1 MAVVTESFDIPM
13 DIMTKLATGEYRR
26 IGGVVRVAIGPNKGR
41 IVKHLEPVKM
51 EQDDQIQ
58 KVGSKIMQV
67 AKNRKKELIIG
78 ALVTGA
84 ITVGGVVYH
93 KIKSREPEVV
103 QNYHAA
109 LRDYIDDVR
118 SGKLSMESI
127 NRLMDSLEELKQ
139 NKNYEKIKIELTTE
153 ELNVLVNRIYEYT
166 IKLAKDNSVDLKDNE
181 LSPSDNILLNLQ
193 KYLLAQKHIFELA
206 A

>member
-26 IGGVVRVAIGPNKGR
+26 IGGAVRVAIGPNKGR

-51 EQDDQIQ
+51 EQADQIQ

-103 QNYHAA
+103 QNYHVA

-139 NKNYEKIKIELTTE
+139 NKNYEKIKIVLTTE

-166 IKLAKDNSVDLKDNE
+166 IKLAKDNSVDLADDE
-181 LSPSDNILLNLQ
+181 LSSSDNIFCITRSIL
-193 KYLLAQKHIFELA
+193 
-206 A
+206 

>member
-26 IGGVVRVAIGPNKGR
+26 IGGAVRVAIGPNKGR

-51 EQDDQIQ
+51 EQADQIQ

-67 AKNRKKELIIG
+67 AKNRKKELIIR

-103 QNYHAA
+103 QNYHVA

-127 NRLMDSLEELKQ
+127 NRLMDFLEELKQ

-166 IKLAKDNSVDLKDNE
+166 IKLAKDNSVDLADDE
-181 LSPSDNILLNLQ
+181 LSSSDNIFLNLQ

>member
-51 EQDDQIQ
+51 EQADQIQ

-78 ALVTGA
+78 ALVTGT

-93 KIKSREPEVV
+93 KIKSRQPEVV

-127 NRLMDSLEELKQ
+127 NCLMDSLEELKQ
-139 NKNYEKIKIELTTE
+139 NNNYEKIKIELTTK
-153 ELNVLVNRIYEYT
+153 ELSVLVNRIYEYT
-166 IKLAKDNSVDLKDNE
+166 IKLAKDNSVDLADDE
-181 LSPSDNILLNLQ
+181 LSSSDNILLNLQ

>member
-26 IGGVVRVAIGPNKGR
+26 IGGVVRVAIGPNKGQ

-51 EQDDQIQ
+51 EQADQIQ
-58 KVGSKIMQV
+58 KVGNKIMQV

-84 ITVGGVVYH
+84 ITVDGVVYH

-166 IKLAKDNSVDLKDNE
+166 IKLAKDNSVDLTNNE
-181 LSPSDNILLNLQ
+181 LSSSDNILLNLQ

>member
-26 IGGVVRVAIGPNKGR
+26 IGSVVRVAIGPNKGR
-41 IVKHLEPVKM
+41 IVKNLEPVKM
-51 EQDDQIQ
+51 EQADQIQ

-127 NRLMDSLEELKQ
+127 NCLMDSLEELKQ
-139 NKNYEKIKIELTTE
+139 NNNYEKIKIELTTE

-166 IKLAKDNSVDLKDNE
+166 IKLAKDNSVDLTDNE
-181 LSPSDNILLNLQ
+181 LSSSDNILLNLQ
-193 KYLLAQKHIFELA
+193 KYLLAQKHMFELA

>member
-51 EQDDQIQ
+51 EQADQIQ

-78 ALVTGA
+78 ALVTGT

-93 KIKSREPEVV
+93 KIKSRQPEVV

-127 NRLMDSLEELKQ
+127 NCLMDSLEELKQ
-139 NKNYEKIKIELTTE
+139 NNNYEKIKIELTTE
-153 ELNVLVNRIYEYT
+153 ELSVLVNRIYEYT
-166 IKLAKDNSVDLKDNE
+166 IKLAKDNSVDLADDE
-181 LSPSDNILLNLQ
+181 LSSSDNILLNLQ
-193 KYLLAQKHIFELA
+193 KYLLAQKHIFELDA
-206 A
+206 

>member
-13 DIMTKLATGEYRR
+13 DIMTKLATG
-26 IGGVVRVAIGPNKGR
+26 PNKGQ
-41 IVKHLEPVKM
+41 IVKHLEPVKT
-51 EQDDQIQ
+51 EQADQIQ

-78 ALVTGA
+78 ALVTGT

-93 KIKSREPEVV
+93 KIKSRQPEVV

-127 NRLMDSLEELKQ
+127 NCLMDSLEKFKQ
-139 NKNYEKIKIELTTE
+139 NK
-153 ELNVLVNRIYEYT
+153 
-166 IKLAKDNSVDLKDNE
+166 
-181 LSPSDNILLNLQ
+181 
-193 KYLLAQKHIFELA
+193 
-206 A
+206 

>member
-51 EQDDQIQ
+51 EQADQIQ

-127 NRLMDSLEELKQ
+127 NCLMDSLEELKQ
-139 NKNYEKIKIELTTE
+139 NNNYEKIKIELTTE
-153 ELNVLVNRIYEYT
+153 ELSVLVNRIYEYT
-166 IKLAKDNSVDLKDNE
+166 IKLAKDNSVDLADDE
-181 LSPSDNILLNLQ
+181 FSSSDNILLNLQ

>member
-51 EQDDQIQ
+51 EQADQIQ

-78 ALVTGA
+78 ALVTGT

-93 KIKSREPEVV
+93 KIKSRQPEVV

-127 NRLMDSLEELKQ
+127 NCLMDSLEELSRIIIMKR
-139 NKNYEKIKIELTTE
+139 LR
-153 ELNVLVNRIYEYT
+153 LN
-166 IKLAKDNSVDLKDNE
+166 
-181 LSPSDNILLNLQ
+181 
-193 KYLLAQKHIFELA
+193 
-206 A
+206 

>member
-51 EQDDQIQ
+51 EQADQIQ
-58 KVGSKIMQV
+58 KVGSKIMQI

-127 NRLMDSLEELKQ
+127 NCLMDSLEELKQ
-139 NKNYEKIKIELTTE
+139 NNNYEKIKIELTTE
-153 ELNVLVNRIYEYT
+153 ELSVLVNHIYEYT
-166 IKLAKDNSVDLKDNE
+166 IKLAKDNSVDLADDE
-181 LSPSDNILLNLQ
+181 LSSSDNILLNLQ

>member
-51 EQDDQIQ
+51 EQADQIQ

-78 ALVTGA
+78 ALVTGT

-93 KIKSREPEVV
+93 KIKSRQPEVV

-127 NRLMDSLEELKQ
+127 NCLMDSLEELKQ
-139 NKNYEKIKIELTTE
+139 NNNYEKIKIELTTE
-153 ELNVLVNRIYEYT
+153 ELSVLVNRIYEYT
-166 IKLAKDNSVDLKDNE
+166 IKLAKDNSVDLADDK
-181 LSPSDNILLNLQ
+181 LSSSDNIFLNLQ